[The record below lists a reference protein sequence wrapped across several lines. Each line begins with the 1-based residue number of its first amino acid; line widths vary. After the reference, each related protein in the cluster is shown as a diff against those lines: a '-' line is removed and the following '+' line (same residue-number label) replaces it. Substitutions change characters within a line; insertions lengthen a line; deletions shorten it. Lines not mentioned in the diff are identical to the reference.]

1 MIPDPN
7 TEPLFNISYGVDI
20 LPAQFDGVGN
30 YFDGMWVKLT
40 SWDKLDNIC
49 YHTYML
55 QWPVYL
61 FLIDDTA
68 QSGKLIWSNNDSLAN
83 GGNLLLP
90 ICKIN
95 ESAGVATFTIK
106 NESASASLL
115 Q

>member
-20 LPAQFDGVGN
+20 LPAQFDGEGN
-30 YFDGMWVKLT
+30 YFDGIWVKLT

-55 QWPVYL
+55 GWPVYL

-68 QSGKLIWSNNDSLAN
+68 SSGKLIWTV
-83 GGNLLLP
+83 G
-90 ICKIN
+90 
-95 ESAGVATFTIK
+95 
-106 NESASASLL
+106 
-115 Q
+115 